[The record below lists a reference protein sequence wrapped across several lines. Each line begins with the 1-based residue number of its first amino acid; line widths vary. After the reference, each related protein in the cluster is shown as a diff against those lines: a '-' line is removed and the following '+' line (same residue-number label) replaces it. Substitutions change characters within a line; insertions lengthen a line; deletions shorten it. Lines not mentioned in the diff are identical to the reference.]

1 MSLPSAVGLPAE
13 MQLGSLDYSLPSDAK
28 SFSVRVQ
35 PSNLSQIASASQ
47 SLTASTTFDNISFP
61 SQSIIFDIPAG
72 SSPSTFLDNRMTT
85 LNFRA
90 TTTTAAGSSSAVMTS
105 AYLRSHANAFFD
117 RMYIVAQNGN
127 IIEDITEYGFVNDT
141 LIALQMS
148 NSVRDGVANQFGF
161 LSSASAIDN
170 QGHAI
175 GILNNRT
182 LATTAESEVHSYSIP
197 LLSGVA
203 GVLADKML
211 NIGRTS
217 RLQIVLVTTNQLP
230 YTIVSS
236 TATTA
241 GSFSVTLSDFS
252 LGLEYI
258 DVGLNALQMLDQT
271 LADGKA
277 YIHGTSYR
285 TATATIPAGTSGT
298 QSLLVGVRASSVKSL
313 FSRFFDG
320 GSASTTNSI
329 NGKYDSKNPVLNSV
343 NWSIGGIKFPQSA
356 VNPLLNPAQAFRETQ
371 MAVGSWNNYL
381 FTSGITPVNY
391 CKLAAGGTAAGTT
404 STTTDYN
411 YTLSSSATAQAQ
423 FIFGVNTEVVMRRG
437 LLSGYNCTAAPIF
450 LECNIGAA
458 LTNSNTLYGIAMIDT
473 ILIHD
478 VRSGDIQVRV

>member
-13 MQLGSLDYSLPSDAK
+13 MQLGTLDYSLPSDAK

-35 PSNLSQIASASQ
+35 PSNLSQIVSSAQ
-47 SLTASTTFDNISFP
+47 SLTASSTLDNISFP
-61 SQSIIFDIPAG
+61 AQSIIFDIPAG
-72 SSPSTFLDNRMTT
+72 ASPSTFLDNRMTT

-90 TTTTAAGSSSAVMTS
+90 TTATTGGNASVVTS
-105 AYLRSHANAFFD
+105 AFLRSGAYSFFD
-117 RMYIVAQNGN
+117 RMYIVSQNGG
-127 IIEDITEYGFVNDT
+127 ILEDITEYAIVNDT

-161 LSSASAIDN
+161 LSSTAISN

-175 GILNNRT
+175 GT
-182 LATTAESEVHSYSIP
+182 LDATTISATTNEIHSYSVP
-197 LLSGVA
+197 LLSGIC

-217 RLQIVLVTTNQLP
+217 RLQVVLVTTNQLP
-230 YTIVSS
+230 YTIITGSA
-236 TATTA
+236 TAA
-241 GSFSVTLSDFS
+241 ASMVVTLSNFS

-271 LADGKA
+271 LVDGKA

-285 TATATIPAGTSGT
+285 TATATIPAGTSGS

-313 FSRFFDG
+313 FARFFDG
-320 GSASTTNSI
+320 GAASTTNSV
-329 NGKYDSKNPVLNSV
+329 NGKFDSKNPSLNSV
-343 NWSIGGIKFPQSA
+343 NWSIGGIKFPQSSI
-356 VNPLLNPAQAFRETQ
+356 NPLLEPAQAFRETQ

-381 FTSGITPVNY
+381 FTSGITPANY
-391 CKLAAGGTAAGTT
+391 CKLAVGGTAAGTT
-404 STTTDYN
+404 SSTTEFN
-411 YTLSSSATAQAQ
+411 YTTGTSAAAQAQ

-450 LECNIGAA
+450 LECNLAA
-458 LTNSNTLYGIAMIDT
+458 SVTNSNTLFGIAMIDC

>member
-35 PSNLSQIASASQ
+35 PSNLSQIVSASQ
-47 SLTASTTFDNISFP
+47 ALTASSTLDNIPFP
-61 SQSIIFDIPAG
+61 SQNIIFDIPAG

-90 TTTTAAGSSSAVMTS
+90 TTTTAASSSAAVMTS
-105 AYLRSHANAFFD
+105 AFLRSGAYSFFD

-127 IIEDITEYGFVNDT
+127 IIEDVTEYAIVNDT

-182 LATTAESEVHSYSIP
+182 LATTAESEVHSYSVP
-197 LLSGVA
+197 LLSGIC

-217 RLQIVLVTTNQLP
+217 RLQVVLVTTNQLP
-230 YTIVSS
+230 YTIVTS

-285 TATATIPAGTSGT
+285 TATATIPAGTSGA
-298 QSLLVGVRASSVKSL
+298 QSLLVGIRASSVKSL
-313 FSRFFDG
+313 FARFFDG

-329 NGKYDSKNPVLNSV
+329 NGKFDSKNPSINRL
-343 NWSIGGIKFPQSA
+343 NWSIGGIKFPQSSI
-356 VNPLLNPAQAFRETQ
+356 NPLLEPAQAFRETQ

-381 FTSGITPVNY
+381 FTSGITPANY
-391 CKLAAGGTAAGTT
+391 CKLAVGGTAPGNT
-404 STTTDYN
+404 STTADFN
-411 YTLSSSATAQAQ
+411 YTTGTSASAQAQ

-450 LECNIGAA
+450 LEANLGASV
-458 LTNSNTLYGIAMIDT
+458 TNSNTLYGISMIDC
-473 ILIHD
+473 IVIHD

>member
-13 MQLGSLDYSLPSDAK
+13 MQLGTLDYSLPSDAK

-35 PSNLSQIASASQ
+35 PSNLSQIVSASQ
-47 SLTASTTFDNISFP
+47 ALTASTTFDNISFP
-61 SQSIIFDIPAG
+61 SQSVIFDIPAG
-72 SSPSTFLDNRMTT
+72 MNPSTFLDHRQTT
-85 LNFRA
+85 ISFRA
-90 TTTTAAGSSSAVMTS
+90 TTTSAAGSSSAVMTS
-105 AYLRSHANAFFD
+105 AFLRSGAYSFFD

-127 IIEDITEYGFVNDT
+127 IIEDINEFAIVNDT

-161 LSSASAIDN
+161 LSSTAIDN

-182 LATTAESEVHSYSIP
+182 LATTAESEVHSYSVP
-197 LLSGVA
+197 LLSGIC

-217 RLQIVLVTTNQLP
+217 RLQVVLVTTNQLP
-230 YTIVSS
+230 YTIITS

-285 TATATIPAGTSGT
+285 TATATIPAGTSGA

-313 FSRFFDG
+313 FARFFDG
-320 GSASTTNSI
+320 GAASTTNSV
-329 NGKYDSKNPVLNSV
+329 NGKFDSKNPSINSL
-343 NWSIGGIKFPQSA
+343 NWSIGGIKFPQSS

-371 MAVGSWNNYL
+371 LAVGSWNNYL
-381 FTSGITPVNY
+381 FTSGITPANY
-391 CKLAAGGTAAGTT
+391 CKLAVGGTAPGNT
-404 STTTDYN
+404 STTADFN
-411 YTLSSSATAQAQ
+411 YTTGTSASAQAQ

-450 LECNIGAA
+450 LEANLGASV
-458 LTNSNTLYGIAMIDT
+458 TNANTLFGIAMIDC
-473 ILIHD
+473 IVIHD

>member
-1 MSLPSAVGLPAE
+1 MSLPSTVGLPAE
-13 MQLGSLDYSLPSDAK
+13 MQLGTLDYSLPSDAK

-35 PSNLSQIASASQ
+35 PSNLSQIVSASQ
-47 SLTASTTFDNISFP
+47 ALTASTTFDNISFP

-85 LNFRA
+85 LSFKA
-90 TTTTAAGSSSAVMTS
+90 TTTSAAGSSVAVMTS
-105 AYLRSHANAFFD
+105 AFLRSGAYSFFD

-127 IIEDITEYGFVNDT
+127 IIEDITEYGVVNDT
-141 LIALQMS
+141 LVAMQMS
-148 NSVRDGVANQFGF
+148 NSVRDGVANQYGF
-161 LSSASAIDN
+161 LSSTAIDN

-197 LLSGVA
+197 LTSGIC

-217 RLQIVLVTTNQLP
+217 RLQVVFVTTNQLP
-230 YTIVSS
+230 YTIVTS

-241 GSFSVTLSDFS
+241 GSFSVALSDFA

-285 TATATIPAGTSGT
+285 TATATIGAGTSGT

-313 FSRFFDG
+313 FARFFDG
-320 GSASTTNSI
+320 GAASTTNSI
-329 NGKYDSKNPVLNSV
+329 NGKYDSKNPSINAI
-343 NWSIGGIKFPQSA
+343 NWSIGGIKFPQSQ
-356 VNPLLNPAQAFRETQ
+356 VNPLLSPAQAFRETQ
-371 MAVGSWNNYL
+371 MAMGSWNNYL
-381 FTSGITPVNY
+381 FTSGITPANY
-391 CKLAAGGTAAGTT
+391 CKLSVGGTAPGNT
-404 STTTDYN
+404 STTADFN
-411 YTLSSSATAQAQ
+411 YTTGSSASAQSQ
-423 FIFGVNTEVVMRRG
+423 FIFGVNTEICMRRG

-450 LECNIGAA
+450 LEANLAA
-458 LTNSNTLYGIAMIDT
+458 AVTNANTLFGIAMIDT